1 MARQK
6 STSAHPA
13 RNSISIE
20 TAKSIVVVLLII
32 GLGTWQFDFA
42 YKAVLSHPELNLL
55 IILTFVG
62 GCISAFV
69 TLYRLNNEVHALTAM
84 QEAQHD
90 FAEMEKSG
98 DDGGV
103 TRLVRAAEPAIV
115 LREPRLFSE
124 VYRQIMGELLRTR
137 NLRVSLAQRTALFD
151 SLKEAIASERSFTT
165 YITGTLILMGLIGT
179 FIGLMEM
186 VASVGGIVGGLA
198 KAGTGSDEAIKSV
211 IRDLEAPLVGMATGF
226 SASLFGL
233 FGSLS
238 LGLIS
243 RFANAAMLALRG
255 EFEGWLT
262 RISNLEGQGAGSG
275 VAGAGTSDNGVV
287 VLAGTLLGA
296 FRTTHGLI
304 TRSAEVMK
312 KLGDRQ
318 ETQTSA
324 LSMLVEQVESLSL
337 RQAGILQQMKR
348 MDSLGDSIE
357 RLREEA
363 ILRDRAAANR
373 LADGV
378 GRLSQTIEESRGVVV
393 SAVGGVSEQ
402 HRTTEKLVRALE
414 LQATRGFQTLGIE
427 VASLAAAGSE
437 RGRIAAESTEA
448 LEQLLR
454 ESTRPLDVRTIGDQL
469 SASVD
474 ERLAAGFG
482 AVASSF
488 DESLSRLL
496 AGIDRLG
503 ATQADLADRL
513 AALDRGTDPA
523 AEMRAFGE
531 HIEQGLSQGLSEIA
545 RVLDSILVAQT
556 TAKSAPANPLGEAPP
571 VVETPDLSV
580 VSQAVNEALLAR
592 FRRRNGKTDS

>member
-1 MARQK
+1 
-6 STSAHPA
+6 
-13 RNSISIE
+13 
-20 TAKSIVVVLLII
+20 
-32 GLGTWQFDFA
+32 
-42 YKAVLSHPELNLL
+42 
-55 IILTFVG
+55 
-62 GCISAFV
+62 
-69 TLYRLNNEVHALTAM
+69 
-84 QEAQHD
+84 
-90 FAEMEKSG
+90 
-98 DDGGV
+98 
-103 TRLVRAAEPAIV
+103 
-115 LREPRLFSE
+115 
-124 VYRQIMGELLRTR
+124 
-137 NLRVSLAQRTALFD
+137 
-151 SLKEAIASERSFTT
+151 
-165 YITGTLILMGLIGT
+165 
-179 FIGLMEM
+179 
-186 VASVGGIVGGLA
+186 
-198 KAGTGSDEAIKSV
+198 
-211 IRDLEAPLVGMATGF
+211 
-226 SASLFGL
+226 
-233 FGSLS
+233 
-238 LGLIS
+238 
-243 RFANAAMLALRG
+243 
-255 EFEGWLT
+255 
-262 RISNLEGQGAGSG
+262 
-275 VAGAGTSDNGVV
+275 
-287 VLAGTLLGA
+287 
-296 FRTTHGLI
+296 
-304 TRSAEVMK
+304 MK

-348 MDSLGDSIE
+348 IDSLGDTLE

-373 LADGV
+373 FADGV

-414 LQATRGFQTLGIE
+414 LQATRGFETLGVE
-427 VASLAAAGSE
+427 VASLAAAGAE
-437 RGRIAAESTEA
+437 RGRIAAESTDA
-448 LEQLLR
+448 LEKLLR

-503 ATQADLADRL
+503 ATQSDLADRL

-556 TAKSAPANPLGEAPP
+556 TAKSGTPAPVGEAPP
-571 VVETPDLSV
+571 VVDAPDLSV
-580 VSQAVNEALLAR
+580 VSQAVNDALLAR